1 MEERSILGTAT
12 LTPEM
17 TALLAKAMAAG
28 DMAEVIKIASSL
40 KKEVSAADKAELEA
54 KKGQI
59 EDLGNKIRLA
69 VQDNI
74 VNRFA
79 TEIVQLVGEKKAIIN
94 VSWSYEDPITVVK
107 IHKGSSGKG
116 GKRISSGGTPQ
127 KFDMT
132 TEKLLELYGSQVMD
146 AETKQ
151 TYTEAWTV
159 ADKDKNKRFQVRKK
173 LIKLHQAQD

>member
-1 MEERSILGTAT
+1 MGTAT
-12 LTPEM
+12 LSPEM
-17 TALLAKAMAAG
+17 TALLAKAMADG
-28 DMAEVIKIASSL
+28 NMAEVIKIASSL

-74 VNRFA
+74 INKYA

-94 VSWSYEDPITVVK
+94 ISWSYEDPITVVK

-116 GKRISSGGTPQ
+116 GKRVSGGGTPQ
-127 KFDMT
+127 KFDLS
-132 TEKLLELYGSQVMD
+132 TEKLLELYGTEVMD

-151 TYTEAWTV
+151 TFNEAWV
-159 ADKDKNKRFQVRKK
+159 AADKDKNKRFQVRKK
-173 LIKLHQAQD
+173 LIKLHQSKQ

>member
-1 MEERSILGTAT
+1 MGTAT

-17 TALLAKAMAAG
+17 TAKLAEAMKNG

-54 KKGQI
+54 KRGQI
-59 EDLGNKIRLA
+59 EELGNKIKRD

-74 VNRFA
+74 INKYA

-94 VSWSYEDPITVVK
+94 ISWSYEDPTPVVK
-107 IHKGSSGKG
+107 IHKGGSGKG
-116 GKRISSGGTPQ
+116 GHRVSAGGTPQ
-127 KFDMT
+127 RFDMD
-132 TEKLLELYGSQVMD
+132 TEKLLELYGTQVMD
-146 AETKQ
+146 KDTGQ
-151 TYTEAWTV
+151 TFEAAWTV

-173 LIKLHQAQD
+173 LIKLHQAQE

>member
-1 MEERSILGTAT
+1 MGTAT

-54 KKGQI
+54 KKGLI
-59 EDLGNKIRLA
+59 EELGNKIKRD

-74 VNRFA
+74 INKYSA
-79 TEIVQLVGEKKAIIN
+79 SIAQLVGEKKAIIQI
-94 VSWSYEDPITVVK
+94 SWSYEDPTTVVK

-116 GKRISSGGTPQ
+116 GKRMAGGGTPQ

-132 TEKLLELYGSQVMD
+132 TEKLLELYGTQVMD
-146 AETKQ
+146 KETNQ
-151 TYTEAWTV
+151 TFLDAWTV

-173 LIKLHQAQD
+173 LIKLHQAQE